1 MACPLLSLN
10 GVYLIK
16 HIILLLLFVSLVWSH
31 PHTFIDLYPTLHVKN
46 NTIIKTHIKWK
57 MDDMTSSMLIMEFDL
72 NADGAIDKKENTFVY
87 KNYFLSLEQNNY
99 YMDILVEDQSIPLSS
114 ISNFKASIEDNRL
127 CYSFD
132 IIQNLDI
139 KKTKFE
145 FYDKDLFVAFM
156 LKKEFVTA
164 ENKKVKIIGIDKD
177 FYYINRLEIE

>member
-1 MACPLLSLN
+1 
-10 GVYLIK
+10 
-16 HIILLLLFVSLVWSH
+16 
-31 PHTFIDLYPTLHVKN
+31 
-46 NTIIKTHIKWK
+46 

-72 NADGAIDKKENTFVY
+72 NRNGKIDKKENIFVY
-87 KNYFLSLEQNNY
+87 ENYFLSLEKNNY
-99 YMDILVEDQSIPLSS
+99 YMYILVENKSIPLQS
-114 ISNFKASIEDNRL
+114 ISNFQASIEDHRL

-164 ENKKVKIIGIDKD
+164 ENRKIKITGIDKD
-177 FYYINRLEIE
+177 FYYINRLEIQ

>member
-1 MACPLLSLN
+1 MEN
-10 GVYLIK
+10 GWYD
-16 HIILLLLFVSLVWSH
+16 IIH
-31 PHTFIDLYPTLHVKN
+31 AN
-46 NTIIKTHIKWK
+46 NGI
-57 MDDMTSSMLIMEFDL
+57 DL

-177 FYYINRLEIE
+177 FYYINRLEIEWHMVIFCIYLYNGNIN